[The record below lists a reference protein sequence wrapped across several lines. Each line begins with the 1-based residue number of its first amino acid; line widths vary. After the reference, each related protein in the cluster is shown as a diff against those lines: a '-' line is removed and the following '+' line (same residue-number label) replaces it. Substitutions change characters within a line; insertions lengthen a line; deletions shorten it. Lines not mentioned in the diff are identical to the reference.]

1 MWLSKLKK
9 KKMQYTLLGIIFTIA
24 ITLISVS
31 TVVTVVSKTFA
42 EKYYEGDSTPDI
54 YIVTTSDSVIKK
66 SYSWYQSK
74 GNSVRNY
81 RKSDMFSVSTNLSF
95 NGKSNDTIMS
105 YVLPIDSVENLSNKI
120 EFVEGNNK
128 AKSPKKGEIWI
139 PSTIANLKNIK
150 VGDIAKIVDVNG
162 KIFEYKISAIVN
174 DSNQSSTSMGVLYVY
189 VDESERESLKKLPSA
204 QMATINC
211 DGNTSEMSKELIEY
225 INEPLGGIIADKSL
239 FVLAATMS
247 GSLIGG
253 LGLMTAIIVTI
264 VLILILRSNI
274 KNNVLKEYKSIGI
287 YKAMGYSS
295 KKIRRIYL
303 YGYGL
308 VSIIASSIGIVI
320 SIPMVTYICN
330 ITFKNLGE
338 YSFDSI
344 SFVILIAVFLIFNL
358 LVYINLYGVL
368 KYVDKI
374 KPVEAIT
381 IGITSSKEN
390 MKKSLIKNNSSSLCM
405 AINDI
410 FKYKKN
416 NFIILIMFILV
427 FYMSTLFMNIAN
439 TMLTLDS
446 NLYKIFGTAN
456 ADLVIAAPSD
466 IDDSIREVKEYLDND
481 DRVNRYYLWDII
493 GQSKVGIDTSEYKI
507 EGGSL
512 MATTYNKFNEEDFS
526 IIQGVNP
533 RNKKEVSL
541 GVDIMKRNNLRL
553 GDYITLNIDG
563 KSREFLIVGSYA
575 SMMSNGQNLRLTSDV
590 LESKSNGNVA
600 FVKLKNIDDYEGLKN
615 DIDNKFKGIIID
627 KTYAPLKDTASQVVE
642 TSVPISIIL
651 SAGVLIFG
659 IFNIVNILT
668 MNNANNRKKYGI
680 MKSLGFTSKYIKR
693 RSNYRIMSLA
703 VLGGLIGVGLTVFTS
718 NDLIKLAL
726 GYDVF
731 NLNKDM
737 TLGLVVST
745 FILIII
751 TIYICNRSIDK
762 ISTVELIKE

>member
-150 VGDIAKIVDVNG
+150 VGDIAKIVDING

-287 YKAMGYSS
+287 YKTMGYSS

>member
-24 ITLISVS
+24 IALISVS

-54 YIVTTSDSVIKK
+54 YVVTTSDSVIKK

-128 AKSPKKGEIWI
+128 AKSPKKGEMWI

-150 VGDIAKIVDVNG
+150 VGDIAKIVDANG
-162 KIFEYKISAIVN
+162 EIFEYKISAIVN

-651 SAGVLIFG
+651 SVGVLIFG

-668 MNNANNRKKYGI
+668 TNNIDNRKKYGI

-745 FILIII
+745 FILVII

>member
-24 ITLISVS
+24 IALISVS

-128 AKSPKKGEIWI
+128 AKSPKKGEMWI

-416 NFIILIMFILV
+416 NFVILIMFILV

-456 ADLVIAAPSD
+456 SDLVIAAPSD

-553 GDYITLNIDG
+553 GNYITLNIDG

-651 SAGVLIFG
+651 SVGVLIFG

-668 MNNANNRKKYGI
+668 TNNANNRKKYGI

-703 VLGGLIGVGLTVFTS
+703 VLSGIIGVGLTVFTS
-718 NDLIKLAL
+718 NDLMKLAL